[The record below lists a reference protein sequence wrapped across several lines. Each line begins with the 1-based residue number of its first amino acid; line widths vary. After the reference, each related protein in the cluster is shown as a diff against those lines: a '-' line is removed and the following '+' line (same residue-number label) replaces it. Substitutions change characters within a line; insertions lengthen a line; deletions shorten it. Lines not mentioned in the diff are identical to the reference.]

1 MTEKKKALQWCWWW
15 DPREWLWGFKRTDP
29 ESSWSYI
36 YDWFLF
42 LGPLEV
48 RKWAMKRA
56 PRPGETNPS
65 KLA

>member
-1 MTEKKKALQWCWWW
+1 MTEKKDALQWCWWW
-15 DPREWLWGFKRTDP
+15 DPREWVIGFKRTDP

-36 YDWFLF
+36 YDWFLC

-48 RKWAMKRA
+48 RKWAMKR
-56 PRPGETNPS
+56 PPDKSPS